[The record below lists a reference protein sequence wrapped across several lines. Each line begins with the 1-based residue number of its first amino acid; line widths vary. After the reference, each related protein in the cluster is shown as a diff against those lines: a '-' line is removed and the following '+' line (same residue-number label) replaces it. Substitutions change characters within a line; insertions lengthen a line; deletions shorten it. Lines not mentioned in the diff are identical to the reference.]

1 MCWLSNCTVTPM
13 AAHSAESPLW
23 LTGGTTVTFGLCRV
37 LIPPLGQ
44 PPSLAFFRRS
54 LRLRVSEV
62 APLSSKAPGLAD
74 TPEER
79 RLWALRL

>member
-23 LTGGTTVTFGLCRV
+23 LTGGTLKPWFVPCADTATWATTL
-37 LIPPLGQ
+37 
-44 PPSLAFFRRS
+44 PSFFSRS